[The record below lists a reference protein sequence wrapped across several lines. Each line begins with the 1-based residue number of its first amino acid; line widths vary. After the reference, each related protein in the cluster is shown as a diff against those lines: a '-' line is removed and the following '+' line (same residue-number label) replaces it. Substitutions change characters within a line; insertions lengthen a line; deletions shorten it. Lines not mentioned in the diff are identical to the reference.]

1 MFIMNYNYRRQERV
15 EREQWLKANKKDD
28 AAKVAVAAEN
38 PDDDDDEESQI
49 LKMAS
54 KSLKRMVSKEESK
67 SRLQPAAGKFYT
79 ITIELIFDWY
89 SII

>member
-1 MFIMNYNYRRQERV
+1 MNYNYRRQERV

-28 AAKVAVAAEN
+28 ADNAANVAAEN

-79 ITIELIFDWY
+79 ITIELIFD
-89 SII
+89 